1 MLLSLLSKEEKRYF
15 IDLLNRVVLV
25 DGKASETEKKVFNRL
40 KYELGENFSTYKLS
54 TLSIDKLIDYF
65 AKKTESTKRLVFMN
79 IVSLTLNDELYS
91 VETHMLIE
99 KIQEA
104 FALSEKNKKE
114 LMKLV
119 YAERDLREKAKRII
133 SE

>member
-1 MLLSLLSKEEKRYF
+1 MLLSLLSREEKRYF

-25 DGKASETEKKVFNRL
+25 DGKASETEQKIFNRL
-40 KYELGENFSTYKLS
+40 KYELGESFNSYKLS
-54 TLSIDKLIDYF
+54 TLSIDKLINYF
-65 AKKTESTKRLVFMN
+65 AKKNDSTKRLVYMN
-79 IVSLTLNDELYS
+79 VVALTLNDELYS
-91 VETHMLIE
+91 VEEHLLIE

-104 FALSEKNKKE
+104 FGINEKKKKE

-119 YAERDLREKAKRII
+119 YAERDLRENAKRLI

>member
-1 MLLSLLSKEEKRYF
+1 MLLSLLTREEKKYF

-25 DGKASETEKKVFNRL
+25 DGKATETEQKIFNRL
-40 KYELGENFSTYKLS
+40 KYELGESFNSYKLS
-54 TLSIDKLIDYF
+54 TLSIDKLINYF
-65 AKKTESTKRLVFMN
+65 AKKNDSTKRLVYMN
-79 IVSLTLNDELYS
+79 VVALTLNDELYS
-91 VETHMLIE
+91 LEEHLLIE

-104 FALSEKNKKE
+104 FGISEKKKKE

-119 YAERDLREKAKRII
+119 YAERDLRENAKRLI

>member
-1 MLLSLLSKEEKRYF
+1 MLLSLLTREEKKYF

-25 DGKASETEKKVFNRL
+25 DGKASETEQKIFNRL
-40 KYELGENFSTYKLS
+40 KYELGESFNSYKLS
-54 TLSIDKLIDYF
+54 TLSIDKLINYF
-65 AKKTESTKRLVFMN
+65 AKKNDSTKRLVYMN
-79 IVSLTLNDELYS
+79 VVALTLNDELYS
-91 VETHMLIE
+91 VEEHLLIE

-104 FALSEKNKKE
+104 FGISEKKKKE

-119 YAERDLREKAKRII
+119 YAERDLRENAKRLI

>member
-1 MLLSLLSKEEKRYF
+1 MLLSLLTREEKKYF

-25 DGKASETEKKVFNRL
+25 DGKATETEQKIFNRL
-40 KYELGENFSTYKLS
+40 KYELGENFNSYKIS
-54 TLSIDKLIDYF
+54 ALSIDKLINYF
-65 AKKTESTKRLVFMN
+65 AKKNDSTKRLVYMN
-79 IVSLTLNDELYS
+79 IVALSLNDELYS
-91 VETHMLIE
+91 VEEHLLIE

-104 FALSEKNKKE
+104 FGINEKKKKE

-119 YAERDLREKAKRII
+119 YAERDLRENAKRLI

>member
-1 MLLSLLSKEEKRYF
+1 MLLSLLTREEKKYF

-25 DGKASETEKKVFNRL
+25 DGKATETEQKIFNRL
-40 KYELGENFSTYKLS
+40 KYELGESFNSYKLS
-54 TLSIDKLIDYF
+54 TLSIDKLINYF
-65 AKKTESTKRLVFMN
+65 AKKNDSTKRLVYMN
-79 IVSLTLNDELYS
+79 VVALTLNDELYS
-91 VETHMLIE
+91 VEEHLLIE

-104 FALSEKNKKE
+104 FGINEKKKKE

-119 YAERDLREKAKRII
+119 YAERDLRENAKRLI

>member
-1 MLLSLLSKEEKRYF
+1 MLLSLLTREEKKYF

-25 DGKASETEKKVFNRL
+25 DGKATETEQKIFNRL
-40 KYELGENFSTYKLS
+40 KYELGESFNSYKLS
-54 TLSIDKLIDYF
+54 TLSIDKLINYF
-65 AKKTESTKRLVFMN
+65 AKKNDSTKRLVYMN
-79 IVSLTLNDELYS
+79 VVALTLNDELYS
-91 VETHMLIE
+91 VEEHLLIE

-104 FALSEKNKKE
+104 FGISEKKKKE

-119 YAERDLREKAKRII
+119 YAERDLRENAKRLI

>member
-1 MLLSLLSKEEKRYF
+1 MLLSLLSREEKRYF

-25 DGKASETEKKVFNRL
+25 DGKASETEQKIFNRL
-40 KYELGENFSTYKLS
+40 KYELGESFNSYKIS
-54 TLSIDKLIDYF
+54 TLSIDKLISYF
-65 AKKTESTKRLVFMN
+65 AKKNDSTKRLVYMN
-79 IVSLTLNDELYS
+79 VVALSLNDELYS
-91 VETHMLIE
+91 VEEHLLIE

-104 FALSEKNKKE
+104 FGISEKKKKE

-119 YAERDLREKAKRII
+119 YAERDLRENAKRLI

>member
-1 MLLSLLSKEEKRYF
+1 MLLSLLSREEKRYF

-25 DGKASETEKKVFNRL
+25 DGKASETEQKIFNRL
-40 KYELGENFSTYKLS
+40 KYELGESFNSYKIS
-54 TLSIDKLIDYF
+54 TLSIDKLISYF
-65 AKKTESTKRLVFMN
+65 AKKNDSTKRLVYMN
-79 IVSLTLNDELYS
+79 IVALSLNDELYS
-91 VETHMLIE
+91 VEEHLLIE

-104 FALSEKNKKE
+104 FGISEKKKKE

-119 YAERDLREKAKRII
+119 YAERDLRENAKRLI

>member
-1 MLLSLLSKEEKRYF
+1 MLLSLLSREEKKYF

-25 DGKASETEKKVFNRL
+25 DGKATETEQKIFNRL
-40 KYELGENFSTYKLS
+40 KYELGESFNSYKLS
-54 TLSIDKLIDYF
+54 TLSIDKLINYF
-65 AKKTESTKRLVFMN
+65 AKKNDSTKRLVYMN
-79 IVSLTLNDELYS
+79 VVALTLNDELYS
-91 VETHMLIE
+91 VEEHLLIE

-104 FALSEKNKKE
+104 FGINEKKKKE

-119 YAERDLREKAKRII
+119 YAERDLRENAKRLI